1 MEEEV
6 GLGGGVNLLEA
17 RRDNGTVEIVGRA
30 DFDGCHEVRRDV
42 GTSHEGIAQ
51 AMTIV
56 GRKGEV
62 VEHGGLVA
70 IEARGV
76 VVGMEPGDAGG
87 EAEPAV
93 APGSLLGEQDARRG
107 RSLSRTV
114 SWEIYTIGLGDEGE
128 RSRAVGRTARRLTNE
143 DGGLQTETMLGMV
156 EKTGMVGIVT
166 LTETETITA
175 FKVYI
180 FK

>member
-1 MEEEV
+1 M
-6 GLGGGVNLLEA
+6 LEA

-42 GTSHEGIAQ
+42 GTSHKGIAQ

-70 IEARGV
+70 IEARGI

-87 EAEPAV
+87 KAEPAV
-93 APGSLLGEQDARRG
+93 APSSLLGEQDARRG
-107 RSLSRTV
+107 RSLSSRTV
-114 SWEIYTIGLGDEGE
+114 SWEVYTIGLGDEGE
-128 RSRAVGRTARRLTNE
+128 RSGAVGRTARRLTNE
-143 DGGLQTETMLGMV
+143 DGGLQTEAMFGMV
-156 EKTGMVGIVT
+156 EKTGMVGIVL

-175 FKVYI
+175 FKIYI